1 MGVVY
6 PAMFIH
12 GLNLSEINVM
22 GELLTEA
29 GLDASR
35 YLEAITTDEVKNLL
49 KLNTKEAGERGA
61 FGAPTF
67 FIGEA
72 MHFGQ
77 DRLRWVE
84 QDLLAQ

>member
-1 MGVVY
+1 MEVVY
-6 PAMFIH
+6 PARFIK
-12 GLNLSEINVM
+12 GLNPSEINAM
-22 GELLTEA
+22 GEWMTEA

-49 KLNTKEAGERGA
+49 KLNTEEAGERGA

-72 MHFGQ
+72 MNFDQ